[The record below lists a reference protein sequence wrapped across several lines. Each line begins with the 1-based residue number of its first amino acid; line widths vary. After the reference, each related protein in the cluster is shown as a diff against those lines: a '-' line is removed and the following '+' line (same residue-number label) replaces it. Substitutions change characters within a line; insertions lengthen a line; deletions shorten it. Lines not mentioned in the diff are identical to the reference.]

1 MVHRLFDAK
10 SLPEQMLINCKW
22 DFKNKL
28 SEIPTTI
35 QTFLL
40 RQLHLKCCL
49 QNGSHFFRHLS
60 WWCVN
65 NHRLLIMILMGTNM
79 GVGWICISFIV
90 VYGKY
95 VDFMQIPQPPNAR

>member
-10 SLPEQMLINCKW
+10 SLLEQMLINCKW
-22 DFKNKL
+22 EFKNKL

-49 QNGSHFFRHLS
+49 QNVIFFVIYHDDVS
-60 WWCVN
+60 
-65 NHRLLIMILMGTNM
+65 IIT
-79 GVGWICISFIV
+79 
-90 VYGKY
+90 
-95 VDFMQIPQPPNAR
+95 DF